1 METKNHKN
9 QVIFKT
15 VLMLAGILLLASCL
29 NLSKH
34 KALIIAKDPHI
45 REALYAILENT
56 NQFRMDVTVP
66 DKEVD
71 VIPDFFRYDLVVL
84 SGKNSGWSEE
94 TNQAFMDYVK
104 AGGGVVFHHS
114 SPDAFTVWP
123 AFTEMTGLSAWGC
136 SEKDATN
143 LVFVKDPRE
152 RVKTPFT
159 GALKTEIHAFVIE
172 ITEKDHPITNGMPRK
187 WMHPE
192 DVLFNYLSG
201 PGNNLKL
208 LATAYSDTS
217 FKGSGRFEPV
227 LFTNT
232 FGKGRIFHTTLGHSG
247 TGSKTSSLHCAG
259 FITSLQRG
267 AEWAATGSVTQ
278 EMPVDAPNSVSTM
291 LWPNYRPYTLDELFN
306 GAANFTFGKSRQFLS
321 DISERVR
328 TAGSRGE
335 KLSMYEDKM
344 IAFLNSEATPESKNY
359 IMQELSWMGSDA
371 CIPSLKK
378 LMEDKTTEEMASF
391 ALKRLNTQ

>member
-1 METKNHKN
+1 MKTKNHKN

-15 VLMLAGILLLASCL
+15 VLMLAGILLLASCS

-34 KALIIAKDPHI
+34 KALIIAKDPQI
-45 REALYAILENT
+45 QEALYAILKNT
-56 NQFRMDVTVP
+56 NLFRMDVAVP
-66 DKEVD
+66 DNGVD
-71 VIPDFFRYDLVVL
+71 GIPDFFKYDLLVL
-84 SGKNSGWSEE
+84 SEKNSGWSEE

-104 AGGGVVFHHS
+104 AGGGVVFQHS
-114 SPDAFTVWP
+114 APDAFTEWP
-123 AFTEMTGLSAWGC
+123 AFTEMTGLSAWGY
-136 SEKDATN
+136 SEEDAAN
-143 LVFVKDPRE
+143 LVFVKDPGE
-152 RVKTPFT
+152 RVKTPVT
-159 GALKTEIHAFVIE
+159 GALKTDIHAFVIE
-172 ITEKDHPITNGMPRK
+172 NTEKDHPITNGMPRK
-187 WMHPE
+187 WMHAE

-201 PGNNLKL
+201 PGNNLEL

-232 FGKGRIFHTTLGHSG
+232 FGEGRIFHTALGHPG
-247 TGSKTSSLHCAG
+247 TGNKTSSLQCAG